1 MLQAA
6 ANSMGMGDSSMAQQ
20 GQPDLIQMLWRWK
33 WLTLLGSLLGI
44 GVGYLFFLQIAPTY
58 KAMAT
63 LQIISPQDDLLPLRS
78 LETGLT
84 TGAGNRADEIRVITS
99 SAVLS
104 NAVEIGRLNQAS
116 ALAGMEKEEIVNWI
130 REARKLRANPGTKEM
145 QTSIIDI
152 SFECEDPE
160 LSADV
165 VRAVVAG
172 YEAFLG

>member
-1 MLQAA
+1 MRGIGFAKRMDFARIVDEIPKLAPPQKAGWIRNRSLNMEKVGMLQAA
-6 ANSMGMGDSSMAQQ
+6 ANSMGMGDSPMAPQ

-33 WLTLLGSLLGI
+33 WLSFLGALLGI

-78 LETGLT
+78 LETGLA

-104 NAVEIGRLNQAS
+104 NAVEI
-116 ALAGMEKEEIVNWI
+116 
-130 REARKLRANPGTKEM
+130 
-145 QTSIIDI
+145 
-152 SFECEDPE
+152 
-160 LSADV
+160 
-165 VRAVVAG
+165 
-172 YEAFLG
+172 